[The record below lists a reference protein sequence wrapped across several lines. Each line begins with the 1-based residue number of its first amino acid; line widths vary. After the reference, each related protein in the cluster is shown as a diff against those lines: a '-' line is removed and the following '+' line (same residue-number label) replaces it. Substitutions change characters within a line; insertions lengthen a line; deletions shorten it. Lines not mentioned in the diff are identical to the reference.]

1 MRTSTPLST
10 FAAVKLD
17 MGLNGSMCANKTDA
31 LVFIVCVCPLTAL
44 VYTCSY
50 YLLLRLHPNGY
61 EFATLVLYGFVQF
74 LLGYISGYCT
84 AKNIYSVAIGASN
97 ALLVEESP
105 LLPIVNTTPPPFAD
119 NEET

>member
-1 MRTSTPLST
+1 MRTTTPLSAC
-10 FAAVKLD
+10 AAVNLD
-17 MGLNGSMCANKTDA
+17 MNGSMCANKTDA

-61 EFATLVLYGFVQF
+61 EFATLVLYGFFQF

-84 AKNIYSVAIGASN
+84 AKNIYSTAVGAGN
-97 ALLVEESP
+97 ALLLVEESP